1 MAKAKKE
8 TNIPVVSSF
17 THWHDTRSNNPQI
30 GLVNA
35 DSDKEEGKQGYS
47 YDPHI
52 DPELQWSGKAE
63 RTSFEVDTVSL
74 HVHERIQ
81 PQTILEAVKKPNIRI
96 PRGI

>member
-1 MAKAKKE
+1 MRDNRGKKGA
-8 TNIPVVSSF
+8 NIPMVSSF
-17 THWHDTRSNNPQI
+17 THGHDSRINNPQV

-35 DSDKEEGKQGYS
+35 DNEDKETKTSYV

-81 PQTILEAVKKPNIRI
+81 PQTILEAVKKD
-96 PRGI
+96 GIS